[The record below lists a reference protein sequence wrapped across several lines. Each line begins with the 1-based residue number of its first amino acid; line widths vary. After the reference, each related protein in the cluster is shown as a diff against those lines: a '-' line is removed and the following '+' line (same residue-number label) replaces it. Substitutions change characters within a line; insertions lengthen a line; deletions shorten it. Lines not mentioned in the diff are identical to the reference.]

1 MSFRQLSLAA
11 LPTAAPGARRFL
23 QRALRKWDLDGL
35 CGTAELAVSELV
47 TNAIRASE
55 SHRIPGRPVPFADM
69 ITVTLRIITGTALL
83 TEVWDASPQP
93 PVLQDAAPTDD
104 GGRGLLIVEYLARNW
119 GHYPA
124 DGGKVVWCELELAG

>member
-11 LPTAAPGARRFL
+11 QPTAAPGARRFL
-23 QRALRKWDLDGL
+23 RRALRKWDLDGL

-55 SHRIPGRPVPFADM
+55 RYRLPCRSVPFADM
-69 ITVTLRIITGTALL
+69 ITVTLRVTGTTLI

-93 PVLQDAAPTDD
+93 PVLQDAELTDD
-104 GGRGLLIVEYLARNW
+104 GGRGLRIVEYLARNW
-119 GHYPA
+119 GHYAA